1 MSMYARKKNLN
12 LQVEEKKSFCFFVS
26 SFKMPYFCRTKLAF
40 VVKKIKK
47 KGQKI
52 PLKKKKTFFIQEYL
66 TDQLTANS
74 SFNYKKTVF

>member
-1 MSMYARKKNLN
+1 
-12 LQVEEKKSFCFFVS
+12 LQSWVIILLYLYR
-26 SFKMPYFCRTKLAF
+26 PQ
-40 VVKKIKK
+40 

-52 PLKKKKTFFIQEYL
+52 LLKKKKTFFIQEYL